1 MSSLKSIF
9 KAYIPVKLWDRLAKV
24 KGLAINGSNR
34 LHEFYLI
41 KRAPSRHRKALEII
55 RKKEKIKVAFFLI
68 NVDTWKY
75 DSVYWAFENSSRFI
89 PTVVI
94 CPFISRG
101 DDFMGK
107 EIQKCI
113 EFCIKSGYRFM
124 ETFEGLNHVDVKK
137 KLNPDIVFFTNPNPL
152 TFPEFLIENY
162 SDKLTCYVPYSFR
175 IDTLYE
181 YEYNSR
187 FVNITWK
194 NFYES
199 AIHKKIAQE
208 YSRNKGENVVSL
220 GFPHLDRFFNC
231 GESNVWKN
239 STKAKK
245 KIIWAPHWTIKGY
258 QNTGLDWS
266 CFLVFCKTF
275 IELAKK
281 YEDQVQFAIK
291 PHPFLKNILS
301 DDNLWGELETV
312 KYFELWN
319 QTSNLQFVEGD
330 YLELFVQSDALIHDS
345 GSFMVEYLMVNKP
358 MAYTF
363 SDRSPKDKFNEL
375 GCTAF
380 DVHVPI
386 QTDVDL
392 EQFILDVING
402 NDLKKVVREKL
413 INTHLN
419 YNKDNLA
426 GDKILNYINNFL

>member
-1 MSSLKSIF
+1 MSSLKSII
-9 KAYIPVKLWDRLAKV
+9 KEYAPAKIWEGLGKV
-24 KGLAINGSNR
+24 KGLSNR
-34 LHEFYLI
+34 LYEFYLI
-41 KRAPSRHRKALEII
+41 KAAPCRHRKALKRI

-94 CPFISRG
+94 CPLILRG

-113 EFCIKSGYRFM
+113 DFCKKNRYRFL
-124 ETFEGLNHVDVKK
+124 ETFERLNNLSIDVKK
-137 KLNPDIVFFTNPNPL
+137 ELNPDIVFFTNPNSL
-152 TFPEFLIENY
+152 TSSKFLIKNY

-175 IDTLYE
+175 IDTLYD
-181 YEYNSR
+181 YEFNSR
-187 FVNITWK
+187 FVNMTWK

-199 AIHKKIAQE
+199 AIHEKLAQK
-208 YSRNKGENVVSL
+208 YSQNEGKNVVSL
-220 GFPHLDRFFNC
+220 GFPHLDRFLTC

-239 STKAKK
+239 YSKSRK

-266 CFLVFCKTF
+266 CFLIFCKVF
-275 IELAKK
+275 IDLAKK

-301 DDNLWGELETV
+301 ADNLWGELETA
-312 KYFELWN
+312 KYFALWN

-358 MAYTF
+358 LAYTF
-363 SDRSPKDKFNEL
+363 SDRLPKEKFNEI
-375 GCTAF
+375 GCLAF
-380 DVHVPI
+380 DVHVQI
-386 QTDVDL
+386 QSDVEL
-392 EQFILDVING
+392 EQFVLDVING
-402 NDLKKVVREKL
+402 NDLKKEAREKL

-419 YNKDNLA
+419 YNKDNLV
-426 GDKILNYINNFL
+426 GEKIVNYINDFL